1 MCIINI
7 EVNILKV
14 KDNIQEI
21 LLQKKGEFI
30 SGSEIAKQLSVSRN
44 AVWKAI
50 KELEAIGYEIE
61 SVKNKGYRLV
71 NEVDFLSV
79 DEIKNLLKDKPIDII
94 LKEETGS
101 TNEDAKATFLN
112 SENQYALV
120 LSNSQKKGKGRNG
133 KSFFSPKS
141 GIYMS
146 LCFAPKLKAYDATY
160 LTSAAGVAV
169 CEALKAVC
177 KIQPKIKWV
186 NDIYLNEKKLCGILT
201 EASTDFESGNLQYVV
216 IGIGINYRFSSKQLP
231 DEIKEIATSLFEHC
245 EQTLPTRNVII
256 SMIVHQLIDLIEN
269 ETAQNIINRYRELS
283 MVVGRKLFVIK
294 GENVVEAVGVSID
307 KNGGLVVRYSDG
319 TGETLTYGEVSLK
332 L

>member
-1 MCIINI
+1 M
-7 EVNILKV
+7 KV
-14 KDNIQEI
+14 KDSIQDI
-21 LLQKKGEFI
+21 LIQKKGEFV
-30 SGSEIAKQLSVSRN
+30 SGSEIAKKLSVSRN

-50 KELEAIGYEIE
+50 KELEAVGYEIE
-61 SVKNKGYRLV
+61 SIKNKGYRLV
-71 NEVDFLSV
+71 NEVDLLSV
-79 DEIKNLLKDKPIDII
+79 DKIKNLLKDKQIDIV

-101 TNEDAKATFLN
+101 TNEDAKALFLN
-112 SENQYALV
+112 SNNKYTLV
-120 LSNSQKKGKGRNG
+120 LSNSQKNGKGRNG
-133 KSFFSPKS
+133 KNFFSPKS

-169 CEALKAVC
+169 CEALEAVC
-177 KIQPKIKWV
+177 NIQTKIKWV

-216 IGIGINYRFSSKQLP
+216 IGIGINYKLSSKDFP
-231 DEIKEIATSLFEHC
+231 DEIKGIATSIFEHC
-245 EQTLPTRNVII
+245 EQTLPSRNVII
-256 SMIVHQLIDLIEN
+256 SEISQKLIDLIEN
-269 ETAQNIINRYRELS
+269 ETAENIINRYREMSL
-283 MVVGRKLFVIK
+283 VVGRKLFVIK